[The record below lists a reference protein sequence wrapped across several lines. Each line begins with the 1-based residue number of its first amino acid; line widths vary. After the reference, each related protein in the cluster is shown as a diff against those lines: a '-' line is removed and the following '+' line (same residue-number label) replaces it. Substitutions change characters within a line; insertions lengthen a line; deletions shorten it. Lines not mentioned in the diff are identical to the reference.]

1 MKVLMCLVLGFG
13 MLFLQGCWFVI
24 IPIGPIVKLIQGP
37 RLCSP
42 MGKAVGDRMRTPGGR
57 WATITEVL
65 GEDQACMNPSHPI
78 LVGVKWD
85 EEIKEVAN
93 ESIKER

>member
-1 MKVLMCLVLGFG
+1 MKVLKFLTLVLI
-13 MLFLQGCWFVI
+13 LFTLGGCWFVI
-24 IPIGPIVKLIQGP
+24 IPIGPIVRLIQGP

-42 MGKAVGDRMRTPGGR
+42 MGKVVGDRIRTPGGR

-65 GEDQACMNPSHPI
+65 GEDQACMNPAHPI

-85 EEIKEVAN
+85 E
-93 ESIKER
+93 